1 MKHLLTLAAVALF
14 AVISTTSAHAQ
25 QPAAKPA
32 AAAPKASSATAAAPK
47 PAATTPAKP
56 KAAATKFT
64 ADQIKDVQTGL
75 QKQKLYTGKIN
86 GIWNASTVK
95 AYRAWQKANNQ
106 KVDGVLTDDAIAKL
120 KA

>member
-1 MKHLLTLAAVALF
+1 MAPKKTKPWEGRF
-14 AVISTTSAHAQ
+14 ATATA
-25 QPAAKPA
+25 PKA
-32 AAAPKASSATAAAPK
+32 AAAPAVAPK
-47 PAATTPAKP
+47 PAATTTAKAKA

-64 ADQIKDVQTGL
+64 AEQIKDVQTGL

-86 GIWNASTVK
+86 GVWNASTMK
-95 AYRAWQKANNQ
+95 AYKAWQKANNQ